1 MHRAPSYKAT
11 SYSSKLW
18 ADTEHVW
25 YGVVK
30 VSRQN
35 DSGIGVLE
43 AQAKGAGVCVSF
55 E

>member
-1 MHRAPSYKAT
+1 MLQAIKQHLTVVSCGQTLSMCGTA
-11 SYSSKLW
+11 
-18 ADTEHVW
+18 
-25 YGVVK
+25 VVK